1 VRSWKNNNSD
11 EKRNTGISDSE
22 YYFQM
27 RCLCKWY
34 HHQTKKGGF
43 NCSRMNDVSSTFPL
57 KNGKIARICLGWV
70 CSMTSKKVLQT
81 HKKVTGDFGHYGQG
95 LERIE
100 W

>member
-11 EKRNTGISDSE
+11 EKMNIGISDSE
-22 YYFQM
+22 YYFKM

-34 HHQTKKGGF
+34 HHQIKKGEF
-43 NCSRMNDVSSTFPL
+43 NCSRMNDVSVAFSF
-57 KNGKIARICLGWV
+57 KDRKITGIRPSRVGP
-70 CSMTSKKVLQT
+70 MTSKEVLQT
-81 HKKVTGDFGHYGQG
+81 HQKVTGDIGYHGQG

>member
-1 VRSWKNNNSD
+1 
-11 EKRNTGISDSE
+11 
-22 YYFQM
+22 
-27 RCLCKWY
+27 
-34 HHQTKKGGF
+34 
-43 NCSRMNDVSSTFPL
+43 MNDVSSTFPL

-81 HKKVTGDFGHYGQG
+81 HEKVTGDIGHYGQG